1 MSALDEVTRKVIQG
15 LLGAEQGGEPPVLRV
30 FMPNPE
36 TGTHQIIFQD
46 RLTAWAARVEDESE
60 WSVDVET
67 AEYRFLC
74 SPENVAEVKVR
85 LKPAHQIW
93 LRTPDNR
100 WVAQIFRWSE
110 LHPNQAYQTFIADAW
125 RESNPPKEPPAIH

>member
-1 MSALDEVTRKVIQG
+1 MDEVTRKVIEG
-15 LLGAEQGGEPPVLRV
+15 LLGDEPGVEPPVLRV
-30 FMPNPE
+30 YIPNPD

-46 RLTAWAARVEDESE
+46 RLTAWAARVGSDSD

-74 SPENVAEVKVR
+74 SPENVAEVKAR

-93 LRTPDNR
+93 LRTPDNS

-110 LHPNQAYQTFIADAW
+110 LHPDQDYQTFVADAW
-125 RESNPPKEPPAIH
+125 RESNPPKDPPAIH